1 MSLYLKPFSLT
12 KCIIRLTAISTSS
25 SILAAFIIS
34 TFFSALILEYDLY
47 LRKYF
52 STCSIALLL
61 TKLESLALSLS
72 FRSIYSI
79 SLTAALLHNLSIF
92 SCIPLLMLK
101 RSASSV
107 FSFIFSPVPIVT
119 VQLSV
124 EQYFNSS
131 SISLYC
137 IGVNPVNPSSIILA
151 PFIKLLS
158 FIYFTSMS
166 GISSVLI
173 YLSFV

>member
-1 MSLYLKPFSLT
+1 
-12 KCIIRLTAISTSS
+12 
-25 SILAAFIIS
+25 
-34 TFFSALILEYDLY
+34 
-47 LRKYF
+47 
-52 STCSIALLL
+52 
-61 TKLESLALSLS
+61 
-72 FRSIYSI
+72 
-79 SLTAALLHNLSIF
+79 
-92 SCIPLLMLK
+92 MLK

-124 EQYFNSS
+124 EQCFNNS

-173 YLSFV
+173 YLSFVYSIKLSYIRLRSFNLCLKLVEIFSFFDISSILSLLISYW